1 MSQNRKSSEF
11 KGFLLLP
18 LCIPTPLSKVIPI
31 SSSNPLINDA
41 ICGENKNENPMNKL
55 LKWGTVVIFFINF
68 LSFSFL
74 HIHLVRKSLAEIVCE
89 VAE

>member
-41 ICGENKNENPMNKL
+41 ICGEDKNENPMNK
-55 LKWGTVVIFFINF
+55 
-68 LSFSFL
+68 
-74 HIHLVRKSLAEIVCE
+74 
-89 VAE
+89 